1 MQGIELQEKEDGKD
15 EELLGKLIR
24 KSPQSAKK
32 LQTKSILHHT
42 SKKNILQAKNSTI

>member
-1 MQGIELQEKEDGKD
+1 MELQEKDDEKD

-24 KSPQSAKK
+24 NSPKIKSANK
-32 LQTKSILHHT
+32 LQTKSNLHHT